1 MEIRRAGPEDAETLV
16 CIINLAF
23 QVEKFFIAGDRIDV
37 AGVRAFLDK
46 GEFFIAGAQACVY
59 LEVRGGR
66 CYLGLL
72 SVDPALQGTGMG
84 RRLMQAAEDRARQLG
99 CRAVDLRVVNL
110 RAELPA
116 FYRHLGYSENG
127 TSEFPPEVPVLQP
140 CHFVHM
146 AKVLA

>member
-1 MEIRRAGPEDAETLV
+1 MEIRRALPEDAETLV
-16 CIINLAF
+16 RIINLAF
-23 QVEKFFIAGDRIDV
+23 QVEKFFIAGERIGL
-37 AGVRAFLDK
+37 AGVRAFLEK
-46 GEFFIAGAQACVY
+46 GEFLIAGSQGCVY
-59 LEVRGGR
+59 MEPRGDR

-72 SVDPALQGTGMG
+72 SVDPELQGTGLG
-84 RRLMQAAEDRARQLG
+84 RRLVEAAEDRARRLG

-116 FYRHLGYSENG
+116 FYRHLGYFENG
-127 TSEFPPEVPVLQP
+127 TSEFPPEVAVLQP